1 MLKSPSQVCEISMVT
16 LEISQSAPTRP
27 VSPMVAVKFVKAG
40 QALSGIAPV
49 DPVNVV
55 CALTLKAAAT
65 NTLKSVKIIFFMCK

>member
-1 MLKSPSQVCEISMVT
+1 MVT
-16 LEISQSAPTRP
+16 LEISQSAPTNP
-27 VSPMVAVKFVKAG
+27 DSDIEAVKLVKVG

-49 DPVNVV
+49 DPVSVV